1 MITRIRYAVL
11 LGGSL
16 GASTGAAELAAL
28 TIGSPGPRRPPRHA

>member
-1 MITRIRYAVL
+1 MISRIRYAVL

-28 TIGSPGPRRPPRHA
+28 SLGGPGPRRPPRSA